1 MQVTIVQITAIK
13 QLVLVPVQLEQF
25 QLEVLE
31 RFQQPVQLLEL
42 ELEQLRHNRLS
53 HSCCRMSCSRFQQ
66 RHMIHM
72 SHSLKLEHS
81 LCGMSHSLE
90 LEHSMCGKKRA
101 SRALACSVCGSVLAC
116 SNCDGLLQQR
126 CWSASWLPTRT
137 KYPNV
142 A

>member
-42 ELEQLRHNRLS
+42 ELLRHNRLS

-81 LCGMSHSLE
+81 L
-90 LEHSMCGKKRA
+90 CGKKRA